1 MGYKK
6 GIASYEKTLKPID
19 RMELLSVLGKIYAK
33 TAGSPAKISLRKII
47 SQAAPSVKAKL
58 TPLSA
63 TLVRTG
69 LLTRTGTQARL
80 YEYYWNWRK
89 FGPPSLPM
97 CDWIIEETRKTSR
110 ELSKK
115 MYLSRKARGLYT
127 KND

>member
-6 GIASYEKTLKPID
+6 DIVNYDKALRPID

-33 TAGSPAKISLRKII
+33 TAGSPAKISLRGII
-47 SQAAPSVKAKL
+47 SQGAPSVKAKQI
-58 TPLSA
+58 PMSDA
-63 TLVRTG
+63 LVRTG
-69 LLTRTGTQARL
+69 LLTRTGNQAKL
-80 YEYYWNWRK
+80 YRYYWNWRK

-97 CDWIIEETRKTSR
+97 CDWIIEETRKSSR

-115 MYLSRKARGLYT
+115 IYQSRKARGLYT